1 MNNPF
6 ATSVLM
12 REVSRTARRW
22 QTYGM
27 RSAFSAALLGFMLVA
42 IWLVVQSGQIDTGES
57 GTLGRNLFIGISA
70 FQVLLAV
77 IVAPLLVARGIIEE
91 RLDDTV
97 ELLVLTRL
105 TAAQVVGS
113 KVMSRVLL
121 VLMVILGALPVLAL
135 VTQLGGVSVIEVA
148 AVSLHT
154 VTAVLLLGCMGAF
167 FAVFTRSPLLATFA
181 AVLYVL
187 PAFLLL
193 PLVYTTFAADWHAM
207 AHVSPLFGSLST
219 DWRALLPLPTLLP
232 IIVLVFSVG
241 SDAFQLRVGGAKLRR
256 FFEPTLWRTP
266 RFWKVVIA
274 FCVWSVVVL
283 PIAASLRWALLFN
296 TAMLNNTV
304 GWMLTGVHLAA
315 GFGLWV
321 WYVLLLWIVTW
332 VYLRLAMDVV
342 LAIDHSLSPSGGERV
357 NRLPIRGNP
366 VRWREMSWQSWRRVG
381 PAFTGWG
388 MMLLFATQS
397 GVWVIPGGLAGI
409 GAVNAV
415 VAIFLAIWLGTSVI
429 ATERDERTLE
439 HLLATT
445 LPTWRIVVGKVLAAG
460 VPAFLLQLLSV
471 PLIVFGLAYWGVF
484 TDKPGNMLWWS
495 LSISLWLFP
504 FQFMMQALA
513 MLVALRVKAPRSAFG
528 INLAI
533 GASLVVVP
541 TVAVVVLRGFRW
553 LVFPLRVWMPIL
565 WPEAAWWEILASATG
580 MSMLAVLLFGVLL
593 VRFRSWGLAHG

>member
-57 GTLGRNLFIGISA
+57 GTLGRNLFIGISV

-77 IVAPLLVARGIIEE
+77 MVAPLLVARGIIEE

-181 AVLYVL
+181 AAVYVI
-187 PAFLLL
+187 PAFLVL
-193 PLVYTTFAADWHAM
+193 PVVYTTFAADWYGM

-232 IIVLVFSVG
+232 MIWLVFSVA

-256 FFEPTLWRTP
+256 FFEPELWRTS

-274 FCVWSVVVL
+274 FCVWTVTVL
-283 PIAASLRWALLFN
+283 PVATGLRWTLLIGG
-296 TAMLNNTV
+296 TT
-304 GWMLTGVHLAA
+304 GWMTTGVHLGA
-315 GFGLWV
+315 GLGLWS
-321 WYVLLLWIVTW
+321 WYVLMLWIVTW

-388 MMLLFATQS
+388 MMLLFAAQS
-397 GVWVIPGGLAGI
+397 GVWAIPGGLAGI
-409 GAVNAV
+409 GAVNAI
-415 VAIFLAIWLGTSVI
+415 VAVFLAIWLGTSVI

-471 PLIVFGLAYWGVF
+471 PLIVFGLAYVGMF
-484 TDKPGNMLWWS
+484 TDKSGSMLWWS

-528 INLAI
+528 INLGI
-533 GASLVVVP
+533 GATLVVVP

-565 WPEAAWWEILASATG
+565 WPEAAWWEIAASATG
-580 MSMLAVLLFGVLL
+580 MSMLAVMLFGVLFL
-593 VRFRSWGLAHG
+593 RFRTWGLAHG